1 MIFSF
6 KIKKSRCL
14 QNLTYIK
21 IPLPRI
27 TEVRGFF
34 FNEPTGVRT
43 RDT

>member
-1 MIFSF
+1 MSPIL
-6 KIKKSRCL
+6 RH
-14 QNLTYIK
+14 IK